1 MKIILNSAAACSRG
15 ASLILVFPTISPL
28 LLILIRILIAVL
40 FVLLTWHFVR
50 EFILSFARCKL
61 HLCDYGQPEPIFPF
75 PKKTSPATGCF
86 SRAPL
91 YGSFPKWS
99 AAAVSGGFWSI

>member
-1 MKIILNSAAACSRG
+1 MGYKKYKMKIILNSAAACSRG

-61 HLCDYGQPEPIFPF
+61 HLCDYGHLASSSLGFSYGIWPF
-75 PKKTSPATGCF
+75 KRCSRDGGSNDILSP
-86 SRAPL
+86 SD
-91 YGSFPKWS
+91 
-99 AAAVSGGFWSI
+99 VH